1 MRIRLLLS
9 LLAFAVAANA
19 AVIKDVRFA
28 CDAKG
33 CNAVFAF
40 ASDKDLP
47 TFFQK
52 YDAAS
57 KKLTVGFSETTF
69 ALGEGEFSVD
79 SSSKFVQ
86 SMKVYKDAYKGS
98 AFLKIEMTVG
108 SSIASDKNEIA
119 LDKSNFLIKFKNKGG
134 KSWTLSKLYADRKK
148 AAEKAAL
155 EEKKAAAKAAAEEK
169 KAAEKKA
176 QEEKKAAEKAAL
188 EEKKRLAEEKK
199 AAEKKALEDK
209 KAAAKAAAE
218 EKKRLA
224 EEKKAA
230 EKKALEEKKAAAK
243 AAAEEKKRLAE
254 EKKAA
259 EKKALEEKKAAEKAA
274 LEEKKRL
281 AAEKKEAERRAL
293 EEKKAAE
300 KAALEEKKRL
310 AEEKKA
316 AEKAAREQ
324 EKLLAEQQKELD
336 KAITEG
342 GAISALLPKLKEM
355 TVLIGSGMEQFRL
368 VADSPVEI
376 QNVTGPDKNSVL
388 TVGLAGPSK
397 SPVFRIGAGTLVK
410 SVPWG
415 ANGLK
420 IQLKGS
426 IKPVIVVQDG
436 ALILQIA
443 EKGINKDGF
452 IFWSAQPNGIFVR
465 DWMKAV
471 EEKPNFDAF
480 VKNLDKGSKKIISGS
495 QTFHLRPVIR
505 ELIVVADEIEF
516 YAAPNEN
523 SQVMHRLVFGDRL
536 VSLDM
541 VGLYRKV
548 QYGNRVGYVDRRSVG
563 FFDELSSVQEE
574 RLKQVDKERGTDL
587 TASTAPTVGSQLE
600 GLYED
605 RVTYSSFGR
614 RDPFVEVDGL
624 VEEGINIDQVEL
636 VGIIWESDVPVAIL
650 VESKNPSIS
659 YTVKEGDKILNGKVL
674 KITQTDV
681 LFLIQEF
688 GVSRRYSMGLPD
700 KIGGQQ

>member
-1 MRIRLLLS
+1 MMKMKILLL
-9 LLAFAVAANA
+9 LLAFTAFASAAQ
-19 AVIKDVRFA
+19 IKDVRFN

-33 CNAVFAF
+33 CQVVFAF
-40 ASDKDLP
+40 TSEKNLP

-69 ALGEGEFSVD
+69 ALGDGDYDVD
-79 SSSKFVQ
+79 ANSKFVK
-86 SMKVYKDAYKGS
+86 SMKVFKDAYKGMP
-98 AFLKIEMTVG
+98 FLKIEMDVG
-108 SSIASDKNEIA
+108 AAITSDKNEIA
-119 LDKSNFLIKFKNKGG
+119 LEKSNFLIKLKSKGG
-134 KSWTLSKLYADRKK
+134 KSWTLSKLFADRKKAAEKQAALDKK

-155 EEKKAAAKAAAEEK
+155 EEKKAAK
-169 KAAEKKA
+169 
-176 QEEKKAAEKAAL
+176 KAAL

-199 AAEKKALEDK
+199 AAEKRALEEKKAAEKQAIEDK

-218 EKKRLA
+218 EKKRI
-224 EEKKAA
+224 
-230 EKKALEEKKAAAK
+230 
-243 AAAEEKKRLAE
+243 AEEKKRLAE

-259 EKKALEEKKAAEKAA
+259 AK
-274 LEEKKRL
+274 
-281 AAEKKEAERRAL
+281 RAL

-316 AEKAAREQ
+316 AEKAALEEKKRLTEEKKAAEKAAREA
-324 EKLLAEQQKELD
+324 EKLFAEQQKQID
-336 KAITEG
+336 KAVLEG
-342 GAISALLPKLKEM
+342 GEISALLPRLKEM
-355 TVLIGSGMEQFRL
+355 TVLIGSGLEQFRI
-368 VADSPVEI
+368 VADDHI
-376 QNVTGPDKNSVL
+376 IMQNVSSIDKNN
-388 TVGLAGPSK
+388 TITIGLAGPQK
-397 SPVFRIGAGTLVK
+397 SPVFRIGAGSIVK
-410 SVPWG
+410 SVTWG

-420 IQLKGS
+420 VQLKNS
-426 IKPVIVVQDG
+426 IQPTILVQDG
-436 ALILQIA
+436 VFVLQIA

-452 IFWSAQPNGIFVR
+452 MFWSAQPKGIYVR
-465 DWMKAV
+465 DWLKPAD
-471 EEKPNFDAF
+471 EKPNFDAF

-495 QTFHLRPVIR
+495 QTFHLRPVVR
-505 ELIVVADEIEF
+505 ELIVVADETEF

-523 SQVMHRLVFGDRL
+523 SQVMQRLVFGDRL

-541 VGLYRKV
+541 KGLYRKV
-548 QYGNRVGYVDRRSVG
+548 QSGNKVGYVDRRAVG

-574 RLKQVDKERGTDL
+574 RLKQVDKERGTNL
-587 TASTAPTVGSQLE
+587 TTNAPQIGSQLD

-700 KIGGQQ
+700 KLGGQK

>member
-1 MRIRLLLS
+1 MMKMKILLL
-9 LLAFAVAANA
+9 LLAFTAFASAAQ
-19 AVIKDVRFA
+19 IKDVRFA

-33 CNAVFAF
+33 CQVVFAF
-40 ASDKDLP
+40 ASDKNLP

-69 ALGEGEFSVD
+69 ALGEGDYDVD
-79 SSSKFVQ
+79 ANSKFVK
-86 SMKVYKDAYKGS
+86 SMKVFKEAYKGMP
-98 AFLKIEMTVG
+98 FLKIEMDVG
-108 SSIASDKNEIA
+108 AAVTSDKNEIA
-119 LDKSNFLIKFKNKGG
+119 LDKSNFLIKLKSKGG
-134 KSWTLSKLYADRKK
+134 KSWTLSKLFAERKK
-148 AAEKAAL
+148 AAEKQAAL
-155 EEKKAAAKAAAEEK
+155 DKKAAA
-169 KAAEKKA
+169 
-176 QEEKKAAEKAAL
+176 KAAL

-199 AAEKKALEDK
+199 AAEKAALEEKKAAEKRALEEKKAAEKQAALDK

-224 EEKKAA
+224 
-230 EKKALEEKKAAAK
+230 EEKKAAAK

-259 EKKALEEKKAAEKAA
+259 EKAAA
-274 LEEKKRL
+274 EEKKRL
-281 AAEKKEAERRAL
+281 AAEKKAAEKAAL

-316 AEKAAREQ
+316 AEKAAREA
-324 EKLLAEQQKELD
+324 EKLFAEQQKQID
-336 KAITEG
+336 KAVLEG
-342 GAISALLPKLKEM
+342 GAISALLPGLKEM
-355 TVLIGSGMEQFRL
+355 TVLIGSGLEQFRI
-368 VADSPVEI
+368 VADEAIDI
-376 QNVTGPDKNSVL
+376 QNVSSADKNN
-388 TVGLAGPSK
+388 TITIGLAGPQK
-397 SPVFRIGAGTLVK
+397 SPIFRIGAGSLVK
-410 SVPWG
+410 SVTWG

-420 IQLKGS
+420 VQLKGS
-426 IKPVIVVQDG
+426 AQPAVLVQDG
-436 ALILQIA
+436 VFVLQIT

-452 IFWSAQPNGIFVR
+452 MFWSAQPKGIYVR
-465 DWMKAV
+465 DWLKPADDR
-471 EEKPNFDAF
+471 PNFDSF

-495 QTFHLRPVIR
+495 QTFHLRPVVR
-505 ELIVVADEIEF
+505 ELIVVADETEF

-523 SQVMHRLVFGDRL
+523 SQVMQRLVFGDRL

-541 VGLYRKV
+541 KGQYRKV
-548 QYGNRVGYVDRRSVG
+548 QSGNRVGYVDRRAVG

-574 RLKQVDKERGTDL
+574 RLKQIDKERGTNL
-587 TASTAPTVGSQLE
+587 TGGAVPVGSQLD

-624 VEEGINIDQVEL
+624 VEEGLNIDQVEL
-636 VGIIWESDVPVAIL
+636 VGIIWESDVPMAIL
-650 VESKNPSIS
+650 VDTKNPSIS
-659 YTVKEGDKILNGKVL
+659 YTLKEDDKILNGKVL

-688 GVSRRYSMGLPD
+688 GVSRRYTMGLPD
-700 KIGGQQ
+700 KFGGQK

>member
-1 MRIRLLLS
+1 MMKIKILLF
-9 LLAFAVAANA
+9 LLAFTAFASAAQ
-19 AVIKDVRFA
+19 IKDVRFD
-28 CDAKG
+28 CNAKG
-33 CNAVFAF
+33 CQVVFAF
-40 ASDKDLP
+40 ASDKNLP

-69 ALGEGEFSVD
+69 ALGEGDYDVD
-79 SSSKFVQ
+79 ANSKFVK
-86 SMKVYKDAYKGS
+86 SMKVFKDAYKGLP
-98 AFLKIEMTVG
+98 FLKIEMDVG
-108 SSIASDKNEIA
+108 AAITSDKNEIA
-119 LDKSNFLIKFKNKGG
+119 LDKSNFLIKLKSKGG
-134 KSWTLSKLYADRKK
+134 KSWTLSKLFADRKK
-148 AAEKAAL
+148 AAEKQAAL
-155 EEKKAAAKAAAEEK
+155 DKKAAA
-169 KAAEKKA
+169 
-176 QEEKKAAEKAAL
+176 KAAL

-199 AAEKKALEDK
+199 AAEKAALEEKKAAEKRALEEKKAAEKQAALDK

-230 EKKALEEKKAAAK
+230 AK
-243 AAAEEKKRLAE
+243 AAAEEKKRLA
-254 EKKAA
+254 
-259 EKKALEEKKAAEKAA
+259 
-274 LEEKKRL
+274 
-281 AAEKKEAERRAL
+281 AEKKETERRAL

-316 AEKAAREQ
+316 AEKAAREA
-324 EKLLAEQQKELD
+324 EKLFAEQQKQID
-336 KAITEG
+336 KAVLEG
-342 GAISALLPKLKEM
+342 GAISALLPGLKEM
-355 TVLIGSGMEQFRL
+355 TVLIGSGLEQFRI
-368 VADSPVEI
+368 VADEAIDI
-376 QNVTGPDKNSVL
+376 QNVSSVDKNNTL
-388 TVGLAGPSK
+388 TIGLAGPQK
-397 SPVFRIGAGTLVK
+397 SPIFRIGAGSLVK
-410 SVPWG
+410 SVTWG

-420 IQLKGS
+420 VQLKGS
-426 IKPVIVVQDG
+426 AQPAILVQDG
-436 ALILQIA
+436 VFVLQIA

-452 IFWSAQPNGIFVR
+452 MFWSAQPKGIYVR
-465 DWMKAV
+465 DWLKPADDR
-471 EEKPNFDAF
+471 PNFDSF

-495 QTFHLRPVIR
+495 QTFHLRPIVR
-505 ELIVVADEIEF
+505 ELIVVADETEF

-523 SQVMHRLVFGDRL
+523 SQVMQRLVFGDRL

-541 VGLYRKV
+541 KGQYRKV
-548 QYGNRVGYVDRRSVG
+548 QSGNRVGYVDRRAVG

-574 RLKQVDKERGTDL
+574 RLKQIDKERGTNL
-587 TASTAPTVGSQLE
+587 AGNAMPVGSQLD

-700 KIGGQQ
+700 KLGGQK